1 MSDLDK
7 LRRRLE
13 RANTVAGFKALH
25 DDAAALA
32 KEAATARDFSLLD
45 DCTAVRLACTR
56 SGGILMLG
64 GAERVPGVD
73 DQVWERRAAMA
84 EAQFAGAVARAVS
97 SARNRA
103 GAPPSSPHAA
113 RKPDDGSQ
121 SKTLI
126 SDWHHDH
133 LGFPTRFIVGVSPAR
148 FNREVAA
155 GADPEK
161 VAAMLIAEAL
171 AISTGTARAKRRSA
185 EAA

>member
-7 LRRRLE
+7 LHRQLE

-84 EAQFAGAVARAVS
+84 EAQFAGAVARADRRPGTGRVLP
-97 SARNRA
+97 RLLHMLHENRTTVL
-103 GAPPSSPHAA
+103 
-113 RKPDDGSQ
+113 K
-121 SKTLI
+121 
-126 SDWHHDH
+126 
-133 LGFPTRFIVGVSPAR
+133 
-148 FNREVAA
+148 
-155 GADPEK
+155 
-161 VAAMLIAEAL
+161 
-171 AISTGTARAKRRSA
+171 AKL
-185 EAA
+185 